1 VAVREEVVKNL
12 LEIKKVVLEDVEVL
26 KVLQEAV
33 TLVEED
39 QTNVLLTDQTDQ
51 REALVERKDHLVVSE
66 ENVEKVKQLKAIHI
80 EASHHVRL
88 FLYYKVKIIHFY
100 LRNL

>member
-1 VAVREEVVKNL
+1 VREEVVKNL

-26 KVLQEAV
+26 KVLQEVAI
-33 TLVEED
+33 LVEED

-66 ENVEKVKQLKAIHI
+66 ENVEKVKQLKAKHI
-80 EASHHVRL
+80 KASHHVRL
-88 FLYYKVKIIHFY
+88 FLY
-100 LRNL
+100 